1 MKKLFIF
8 AVCCFCCV
16 ATSWAGMPIKWGALA
31 GVNINN
37 STKAGGNVRQA
48 MYGYH
53 LGAKM
58 EAYLSPTLYFDT
70 SLLFTSKPIKIK
82 ETEVERESYSL
93 EIPLHL
99 ATKVFGTD
107 EFSLFMS
114 GGPYIGM
121 GLYGTLKQPIT
132 VTNEDGSTKTHT
144 EKSDLYVR
152 KSGDNRFEMGLGAK
166 VGIELVDYIQISLSY
181 HFGLTKLN
189 KYNKD
194 FKHRNLMVSVGY
206 VF

>member
-1 MKKLFIF
+1 MKKLLII
-8 AVCCFCCV
+8 ALCCFCCIT
-16 ATSWAGMPIKWGALA
+16 ATRAEMPIRWGAL
-31 GVNINN
+31 GGININN

-53 LGAKM
+53 FGAKM

-70 SLLFTSKPIKIK
+70 SVLFTSKPIKLK
-82 ETEVERESYSL
+82 ETEIERQSYSI
-93 EIPLHL
+93 EIPMHL
-99 ATKVFGTD
+99 ATKVFGTED
-107 EFSLFMS
+107 FSFFMS
-114 GGPYIGM
+114 GGPYVGM
-121 GLYGTLKQPIT
+121 GLHGSVKQPIVT
-132 VTNEDGSTKTHT
+132 TNEDGSTKTEI
-144 EKSDLYVR
+144 EKTSLYVR
-152 KSGDNRFEMGLGAK
+152 KSGDKRFEMGLGAR

-181 HFGLTKLN
+181 HIGLTKLN